1 MADRGQVRADFSN
14 VFLPDL
20 MTTRF
25 SVIRDTTPASAI
37 TKGAVVAMGNF
48 DGVHLGHRVVI
59 SAAIDMAR
67 KHGKPAYA
75 VTFEPHPRSFF
86 SPNTPQFRLSDEAA
100 KLRLLAGTGLDG
112 AVVMTFD
119 GTRAGTSAQ
128 DFINHDLIGRLGIS
142 GIAVGYDFHFGKGRA
157 GSPSLLAS
165 EAPRLGI
172 EVHIQS
178 HVDIL
183 DRPVSSSAI
192 RMALAECQV
201 TEATAM
207 LGEPWFV
214 SGQVIHGEKRGRDL
228 GYPTANIRL
237 DKHCGLKH
245 GIYAVRAGIGDK
257 RIDGV
262 ASFGRRPT
270 FDNGAPL
277 LEVFLFDFK
286 GDLYGQRLDVAF
298 IGFIRDELKFYGI
311 DALVRQMD
319 NDSARARATLAA
331 APASFPKL
339 GIVAD

>member
-1 MADRGQVRADFSN
+1 
-14 VFLPDL
+14 
-20 MTTRF
+20 MTTTF
-25 SVIRDTTPASAI
+25 PVIRDATPDDAI
-37 TKGAVVAMGNF
+37 IKGMVVALGNF

-59 SAAIDMAR
+59 SAAVDMAR
-67 KHGKPAYA
+67 KLGKPAYG

-86 SPNTPQFRLSDEAA
+86 SPNTPQFRLTDETA
-100 KLRLLAGTGLDG
+100 KLRLLAETGLDG

-119 GTRAGTSAQ
+119 GARAGTSAQ

-142 GIAVGYDFHFGKGRA
+142 GISVGYDFHFGKGRG

-172 EVHIQS
+172 EVHIQP

-192 RMALAECQV
+192 RMALAEGQIA
-201 TEATAM
+201 EATAM
-207 LGEPWFV
+207 LGAPWFIT
-214 SGQVIHGEKRGRDL
+214 GNVIHGEKRGRDL

-237 DKHCGLKH
+237 DKNCGLKH
-245 GIYAVRAGIGDK
+245 GIYAVRVGRGSE
-257 RIDGV
+257 RFDGV

-286 GDLYGQRLDVAF
+286 GDLYGQPLDVAF
-298 IGFIRDELKFYGI
+298 IAFIRDELKFDGI
-311 DALVRQMD
+311 EALISQMD
-319 NDSARARATLAA
+319 DDSAKARAALAA
-331 APASFPKL
+331 APDAFPKL
-339 GIVAD
+339 GIVTD